1 MLDLITRERAL
12 RNLDS
17 RETTGKEALLV
28 DSLIGAAS
36 EAIERYCNR
45 RFRAREYDELYDGS
59 EDHNLMLR
67 NFPVLSVERVAA
79 LPVSVLEVKNT
90 DTSTNQQARVKVQS
104 DKLTLTRVASGVT
117 TVNVLSFSSYAT
129 VSDLATAINAL
140 SAGGWSAEAASGYPN
155 WPSVDLRPIQGNYN
169 AAGKWVD
176 LKIHVVELSDYEVDQ
191 ARGILYRNCGWALVK
206 NFYRVIYTAGFE
218 EVPEAIQEACAQ
230 WVAILF
236 WQTKRDMG
244 LVNESVPGLFNR
256 TQLGDIPQS
265 VKRLLNLYRAR
276 GV

>member
-17 RETTGKEALLV
+17 REATGKEALLV
-28 DSLIGAAS
+28 DALIGAAS

-59 EDHNLMLR
+59 SDGYLMLR
-67 NFPVLSVERVAA
+67 NFPVLSVERVARG
-79 LPVSVLEVKNT
+79 LTRVLYVKNT
-90 DTSTNQQARVKVQS
+90 DVSTNQQARVKVQS
-104 DKLTLTRVASGVT
+104 DKLTLTRVASGTT
-117 TVNVLSFSSYAT
+117 TVNDLSFSSYAT
-129 VSDLATAINAL
+129 ISALTTAINAL
-140 SAGGWSAEAASGYPN
+140 GNGWYAENPDPYDN

-169 AAGKWVD
+169 TAG
-176 LKIHVVELSDYEVDQ
+176 LLAGLSMHVTELSDYEVDQ
-191 ARGILYRNCGWALVK
+191 ARGILYRSGGWSRCT
-206 NFYRVIYTAGFE
+206 NYHRVIYTAGFE

-230 WVAILF
+230 WVALLF